1 MPDGHVRSTI
11 YENKEFT
18 NPLNSFSTVKPDSV
32 DVLAPILLRY
42 KAAHAAGA
50 ILHVSFSTVSE
61 YFWLL
66 RAACECLANVGPRA
80 MLYLAAAVS
89 DFYIPKDRV
98 VRYYMCPS
106 QQYRNTSGYYVQL

>member
-1 MPDGHVRSTI
+1 M
-11 YENKEFT
+11 
-18 NPLNSFSTVKPDSV
+18 

-50 ILHVSFSTVSE
+50 ILHVSFTSVSE

-66 RAACECLANVGPRA
+66 RAACECLANVGARA

-98 VRYYMCPS
+98 VS
-106 QQYRNTSGYYVQL
+106 TIVDAT